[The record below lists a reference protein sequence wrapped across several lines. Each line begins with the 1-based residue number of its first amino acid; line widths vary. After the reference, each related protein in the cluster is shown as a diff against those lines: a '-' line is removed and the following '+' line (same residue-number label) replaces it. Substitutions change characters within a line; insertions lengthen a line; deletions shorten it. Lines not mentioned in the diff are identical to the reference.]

1 LAAVV
6 KRQRR
11 EIEQVRAEAAA
22 ATVIATA
29 VGQLMERLGC
39 SASDAMAQLHVLADA
54 TSVSLPD
61 LAATLTATAPTP
73 SPSDGSIARSVSLE
87 RVNYVIEPTDAVAAT
102 GARTALA
109 ADGDDVASLLG
120 AELKPLGVASVGIW
134 LLRPGGV
141 LELLGQHGQAV
152 ATAWRVIPPQLDCP
166 AQRVV
171 HGAPDIWWE
180 SGQPEDDTAPLT
192 GPPEARRAARA
203 VLALRDRGT
212 GLIGV
217 LELRWPGPAQ
227 LAEDATRQVTAL
239 AAGSARVLATRLAL
253 DDLRAAPGVAPM
265 FDVLDELAGSVLVV
279 SAIRD
284 ADGLVTD
291 FAIDHVS
298 AGYLDPAGRATPEIK
313 GLTLLEAYPVT
324 TAGHGLFARAL
335 RAVEDG
341 VARYLPGPLVEPVP
355 IADFR
360 VAKFGDGAI
369 FTWRGYGEPGGLT
382 DLLDHVQRIGRL
394 GGWEE
399 NVAAGTVRWTDS
411 AFGVFGLTPDANA
424 AIPLAELH
432 SFVSGADQVIV
443 REFAQRLSSPG
454 LLTRGTDTATVVFRI
469 VRPDDSSV
477 RQIRVFA
484 EPVTDSTG
492 RVMALRGAFQDV
504 SAHYLTQVALDAT
517 RDQLADTRTRLAEEH
532 RLALRLQHAI
542 MPPDAHPVEAS
553 GIDVAVRYRPVG
565 RGHLVGGDWYDTLL
579 LPGSQVSGLRNQGRV
594 LVVVGDVAGHGIE
607 AVTGMVTARNSL
619 RGLAITGAGPGE
631 LIGLLNNVLCH
642 LTQDVVGTVIAGI
655 YDPGTRVL
663 RWARAGHLPPVLVR
677 DQAARALPLP
687 NGILLGMDP
696 DAAYD
701 EVTTQ
706 LMPGD
711 TLLLFT
717 DGLIER
723 RNESIGDALSDFVT
737 AASEAVTA
745 EALMSEAG
753 ASEDGA
759 SVDALAS
766 RLIASSISDTQ
777 DDACLVAV
785 RID

>member
-1 LAAVV
+1 LTSLDGVNRAIDPRAGDPLAG
-6 KRQRR
+6 
-11 EIEQVRAEAAA
+11 EAAA
-22 ATVIATA
+22 GRAA
-29 VGQLMERLGC
+29 LG
-39 SASDAMAQLHVLADA
+39 
-54 TSVSLPD
+54 
-61 LAATLTATAPTP
+61 
-73 SPSDGSIARSVSLE
+73 
-87 RVNYVIEPTDAVAAT
+87 
-102 GARTALA
+102 

-120 AELKPLGVASVGIW
+120 TELKSLGVMTVGMW
-134 LLRPGGV
+134 LLRPGGM
-141 LELLGQHGQAV
+141 LELFGQHGQDNAV
-152 ATAWRVIPPQLDCP
+152 AWRVIPPQLDCLP
-166 AQRVV
+166 QRVA
-171 HGAPDIWWE
+171 HGAPDIWWG
-180 SGQPEDDTAPLT
+180 SGQPDGDTALLT
-192 GPPEARRAARA
+192 GPPEARHAARA

-217 LELRWPGPAQ
+217 LELRWPGPAR
-227 LAEDATRQVTAL
+227 LEEDDWRQITAL

-253 DDLRAAPGVAPM
+253 GDLRAAPSVDPI
-265 FDVLDELAGSVLVV
+265 FDLLDELAGSVLVV

-284 ADGLVTD
+284 ADGRVTD

-298 AGYLDPAGRATPEIK
+298 DGYLDPAGRAATEIK

-399 NVAAGTVRWTDS
+399 NLTTGTVRWTDS
-411 AFGVFGLTPDANA
+411 AFGVFGLTPDGNA
-424 AIPLAELH
+424 PIPLAELH
-432 SFVSGADQVIV
+432 SFVTGADKAIV
-443 REFAQRLSSPG
+443 RAFAQS
-454 LLTRGTDTATVVFRI
+454 LLTRNPDTATVAFRI

-484 EPVTDSTG
+484 EPVTDSEGT
-492 RVMALRGAFQDV
+492 VVALRGAFQDV
-504 SAHYLTQVALDAT
+504 SAHYLTQIALDAT
-517 RDQLADTRTRLAEEH
+517 RDQLADTRIRLAEEH
-532 RLALRLQHAI
+532 RLALHLQHAI
-542 MPPDAHPVEAS
+542 MPPDAHPVEAA
-553 GIDVAVRYRPVG
+553 GIEVAVRYRPVG

-579 LPGSQVSGLRNQGRV
+579 LPEKPGTVAPGTVAPGGHDHARI

-619 RGLAITGAGPGE
+619 RGLAITGAGPAE
-631 LIGLLNNVLCH
+631 LIGMLNNVLCH

-655 YDPGTRVL
+655 YDPGTRIL

-677 DQAARALPLP
+677 NQQARALPLP

-696 DAAYD
+696 DATFD
-701 EVTTQ
+701 EATTQ

-711 TLLLFT
+711 TMLLFT

-723 RNESIGDALSDFVT
+723 RSESIDDTLTEFVAVASGNDAT
-737 AASEAVTA
+737 ANAHADR
-745 EALMSEAG
+745 M
-753 ASEDGA
+753 
-759 SVDALAS
+759 
-766 RLIASSISDTQ
+766 IASAVSDTQ

-785 RID
+785 RIS

>member
-1 LAAVV
+1 
-6 KRQRR
+6 
-11 EIEQVRAEAAA
+11 
-22 ATVIATA
+22 
-29 VGQLMERLGC
+29 MERLNC
-39 SASDAMAQLHVLADA
+39 SAADAMAQLRTIADA
-54 TSVSLPD
+54 TSMPLAE
-61 LAATLTATAPTP
+61 LAATLTATTPDLTPAPAP
-73 SPSDGSIARSVSLE
+73 NGSIARLTSLDG
-87 RVNYVIEPTDAVAAT
+87 VNRAIDPLETTDP
-102 GARTALA
+102 LA
-109 ADGDDVASLLG
+109 ASARIAALGTDGDDVASLLG
-120 AELKPLGVASVGIW
+120 AELKSFGVTAVGLW

-141 LELLGQHGQAV
+141 LELFGQHGQASDV
-152 ATAWRVIPPQLDCP
+152 TWRVIPPQLDCL
-166 AQRVV
+166 AQRVA

-180 SGQPEDDTAPLT
+180 SGRPEGDAALLT
-192 GPPEARRAARA
+192 GPPEASHAARA
-203 VLALRDRGT
+203 VLALRDRGA

-217 LELRWPGPAQ
+217 LELRWLGTVR
-227 LAEDATRQVTAL
+227 LEEDDRRQVTAL

-253 DDLRAAPGVAPM
+253 GDLRAAPPVDPI
-265 FDVLDELAGSVLVV
+265 FDLLDELAGSVLVV
-279 SAIRD
+279 SAVRD
-284 ADGLVTD
+284 ADGQVTD
-291 FAIDHVS
+291 FVIDHVS
-298 AGYLDPAGRATPEIK
+298 AGYLDPAGRAATEIK

-399 NVAAGTVRWTDS
+399 NVSTGTVRWTDS
-411 AFGVFGLTPDANA
+411 AFGVFGLTPDGNA

-432 SFVSGADQVIV
+432 SFVTGADKAIV
-443 REFAQRLSSPG
+443 RRFAQS
-454 LLTRGTDTATVVFRI
+454 LLTRNPDTSTVAFRI

-484 EPVTDSTG
+484 EPVTDSAGT
-492 RVMALRGAFQDV
+492 VVALRGAFQDV
-504 SAHYLTQVALDAT
+504 SAHYLTQIALDVT

-532 RLALRLQHAI
+532 LLALHLQHAI

-553 GIDVAVRYRPVG
+553 GIEVAVRYRPVG

-579 LPGSQVSGLRNQGRV
+579 LPVSAVNGLSARDQGRV

-619 RGLAITGAGPGE
+619 RGLAITGAGPAE
-631 LIGLLNNVLCH
+631 LIGMLNNVLCH

-655 YDPGTRVL
+655 YDPGTRIL

-696 DAAYD
+696 DAIYD
-701 EVTTQ
+701 EATTQ

-711 TLLLFT
+711 TLLMFT
-717 DGLIER
+717 DGLVER
-723 RNESIGDALSDFVT
+723 RNESIDATLTEFVAMASGNDAT
-737 AASEAVTA
+737 A
-745 EALMSEAG
+745 
-753 ASEDGA
+753 DI
-759 SVDALAS
+759 LAD
-766 RLIASSISDTQ
+766 RMIASAVSDTQ

-785 RID
+785 RISLLAGQAAARSYTATVSAAMRSQEYRDRARSAAATP

>member
-1 LAAVV
+1 
-6 KRQRR
+6 
-11 EIEQVRAEAAA
+11 
-22 ATVIATA
+22 
-29 VGQLMERLGC
+29 MERLNC
-39 SASDAMAQLHVLADA
+39 SAADAMAQLRTIADA
-54 TSVSLPD
+54 TSMPLAE
-61 LAATLTATAPTP
+61 LAATLTATTP
-73 SPSDGSIARSVSLE
+73 DLTPASAANGSIARLTSLGG
-87 RVNYVIEPTDAVAAT
+87 VNRAIDPLETTDPGEAPARSAALGT
-102 GARTALA
+102 
-109 ADGDDVASLLG
+109 DGDDVASLLG
-120 AELKPLGVASVGIW
+120 AELKSFGVTAVGLW

-141 LELLGQHGQAV
+141 LELFGQHGQASDV
-152 ATAWRVIPPQLDCP
+152 TWRVIPPQLDCL
-166 AQRVV
+166 AQRVA

-180 SGQPEDDTAPLT
+180 SGQPEGDTALLT
-192 GPPEARRAARA
+192 GPPEASHAARA
-203 VLALRDRGT
+203 VLALRDRGA

-217 LELRWPGPAQ
+217 LELRW
-227 LAEDATRQVTAL
+227 LAAVRLEVDDRRQVTAL

-253 DDLRAAPGVAPM
+253 GDLRAAPPVDPL
-265 FDVLDELAGSVLVV
+265 FDLLDELAGSVLVV
-279 SAIRD
+279 SAVRD
-284 ADGLVTD
+284 ADGQVTD
-291 FAIDHVS
+291 FVIDHVS
-298 AGYLDPAGRATPEIK
+298 AGYLDPAGRAATEIK

-399 NVAAGTVRWTDS
+399 NVSTGTVRWTDS
-411 AFGVFGLTPDANA
+411 AFGVFGLTPDGNA

-432 SFVSGADQVIV
+432 SFVTGADKAIV
-443 REFAQRLSSPG
+443 RRFAQS
-454 LLTRGTDTATVVFRI
+454 LLTRNPDTSTVAFRI

-484 EPVTDSTG
+484 EPVTDSAGT
-492 RVMALRGAFQDV
+492 VVALRGAFQDV
-504 SAHYLTQVALDAT
+504 SAHYLTQIALDVT

-532 RLALRLQHAI
+532 LLALHLQHAI

-553 GIDVAVRYRPVG
+553 GIEVAVRYRPVG

-579 LPGSQVSGLRNQGRV
+579 LPVSAVNGLSARDQGRV

-619 RGLAITGAGPGE
+619 RGLAITGAGPAE
-631 LIGLLNNVLCH
+631 LIGMLNNVLCH

-655 YDPGTRVL
+655 YDPGTRIL

-696 DAAYD
+696 DAIYD
-701 EVTTQ
+701 EATTQ

-711 TLLLFT
+711 TLLMFT
-717 DGLIER
+717 DGLVER
-723 RNESIGDALSDFVT
+723 RNESIDATLTEFVAMASGNDAT
-737 AASEAVTA
+737 A
-745 EALMSEAG
+745 
-753 ASEDGA
+753 DI
-759 SVDALAS
+759 LAD
-766 RLIASSISDTQ
+766 RMIASAVSDTQ

-785 RID
+785 RISLLAGQAAARSYTATVSAAMRSQEYRDRARSAAATP

>member
-1 LAAVV
+1 M
-6 KRQRR
+6 
-11 EIEQVRAEAAA
+11 
-22 ATVIATA
+22 T
-29 VGQLMERLGC
+29 QLRT
-39 SASDAMAQLHVLADA
+39 LADA

-61 LAATLTATAPTP
+61 LAATLTATTP
-73 SPSDGSIARSVSLE
+73 SSDGSIARLGSLDG
-87 RVNYVIEPTDAVAAT
+87 VNYVIEPTDAVAAN
-102 GARTALA
+102 GARAALG
-109 ADGDDVASLLG
+109 ADGDDVASLL
-120 AELKPLGVASVGIW
+120 ATELKPSGVASVGIW

-141 LELLGQHGQAV
+141 LELLGQHGQA
-152 ATAWRVIPPQLDCP
+152 TSSAWRVIPPQLDCP

-171 HGAPDIWWE
+171 HGAPDIWWP
-180 SGQPEDDTAPLT
+180 SGQPEDDSAPLT
-192 GPPEARRAARA
+192 GPPEARRSPRA
-203 VLALRDRGT
+203 VLALRDRSS

-217 LELRWPGPAQ
+217 LELCWPGAVRLEEDDKRQ
-227 LAEDATRQVTAL
+227 LTAL
-239 AAGSARVLATRLAL
+239 AAGGARVLATRLAL
-253 DDLRAAPGVAPM
+253 GDLRAAAPVDPL
-265 FDVLDELAGSVLVV
+265 FDLLDDIAGSVLVV

-284 ADGLVTD
+284 ADGRVTD

-298 AGYLDPAGRATPEIK
+298 AGYLDPAGRPAPEIK

-341 VARYLPGPLVEPVP
+341 AARYLPGPLVEPVP

-369 FTWRGYGEPGGLT
+369 FTWRGYGEAGGLT

-399 NVAAGTVRWTDS
+399 NVEAGTVRWTDS

-432 SFVSGADQVIV
+432 SFVRGADKAIV
-443 REFAQRLSSPG
+443 REFAQQ
-454 LLTRGTDTATVVFRI
+454 LLARDPDTSTVVFRI

-492 RVMALRGAFQDV
+492 TVVALRGAFQDV

-517 RDQLADTRTRLAEEH
+517 RVQLADTRTLLAEEH
-532 RLALRLQHAI
+532 RLAVRLQHAI
-542 MPPDAHPVEAS
+542 MPPDAHPAEAA
-553 GIDVAVRYRPVG
+553 GIEVAVRYRPVG
-565 RGHLVGGDWYDTLL
+565 EGHLVGGDWYDTLL
-579 LPGSQVSGLRNQGRV
+579 LPGSPVSGLRDQARV

-619 RGLAITGAGPGE
+619 RGLAITGAGPAE
-631 LIGLLNNVLCH
+631 LIGMLNNVLCH

-677 DQAARALPLP
+677 DQVARALPLP

-696 DAAYD
+696 DATYD

-711 TLLLFT
+711 TLLLYT

-723 RNESIGDALSDFVT
+723 RNESIGDALTEFVAVASGTDAT
-737 AASEAVTA
+737 A
-745 EALMSEAG
+745 
-753 ASEDGA
+753 
-759 SVDALAS
+759 DAHAD
-766 RLIASSISDTQ
+766 RMIASAVSDTE

-785 RID
+785 RISLRPRSFARPRPRPARRRRRSRRRCGPRNTVTGPGPPPRRHRPRSSSGGRAAGGSAARAARAGQAG